1 MRDNIREMYLAGYT
15 VKEIAK
21 ELNKSEGSVK
31 MFISRNLKGFEK
43 VHKKQIE
50 IKKSILKTNKLDRIK
65 QLYVQGLNA
74 KEIANI
80 LGESHGHIRNT
91 INQNLKEF
99 RKEHIKSRDLNKS
112 IIKTVKRMNNS
123 YMSDLSLLKQNRQSF
138 KYDKNNNL
146 EFDKENRES
155 KPADIPNKIYMRNI
169 V

>member
-1 MRDNIREMYLAGYT
+1 MRDKIREMYLAGYT

-21 ELNKSEGSVK
+21 ELDKSEGAVK
-31 MFISRNLKGFEK
+31 MFIRRNVKGFEK
-43 VHKKQIE
+43 VHKKQME
-50 IKKSILKTNKLDRIK
+50 IKKSLLKTNRLDRIK

-91 INQNLKEF
+91 INLNFKEF
-99 RKEHIKSRDLNKS
+99 RKEHVKSRDLNKA
-112 IIKTVKRMNNS
+112 IIKTVKRTNNS
-123 YMSDLSLLKQNRQSF
+123 YMSDLSLIKQNRQSF

-146 EFDKENRES
+146 EFDQENREN
-155 KPADIPNKIYMRNI
+155 KPADVPNKIYMRNI